1 MRSHRI
7 IDHEKSTFV
16 FLYSYDVAGLLRRG
30 ENRLE
35 ITTMGSLFEPAAI
48 TQPAYLIGDFIL
60 RKRRDGSYSVAAPT
74 GSIETGSWAAQGYP
88 FYSGVGEYSQEIEV
102 PEFERAFIRFRK
114 VADLVEVVVNGK
126 KIDVLAWEPFEA
138 EITGVLKPGRN
149 TMTLRVANTMS
160 NLYERSMRAS
170 GIVGDVYVDLY

>member
-1 MRSHRI
+1 M
-7 IDHEKSTFV
+7 
-16 FLYSYDVAGLLRRG
+16 LY
-30 ENRLE
+30 
-35 ITTMGSLFEPAAI
+35 
-48 TQPAYLIGDFIL
+48 Q
-60 RKRRDGSYSVAAPT
+60 
-74 GSIETGSWAAQGYP
+74 
-88 FYSGVGEYSQEIEV
+88 
-102 PEFERAFIRFRK
+102 FERAFIRFRK